1 MTQSC
6 ALSNHFDYNG
16 ESRMSRMQK
25 ELGGT
30 MMLVMSLFLGLN
42 LHFCMP
48 KYELPSGKTCLVC
61 PTLPDSSLLTV
72 DEDNEAEIAS
82 SHGDCHDC
90 CKLESCHEDGTSK
103 AQSYLAG
110 VSFAVDLPT
119 PTLIFVAAAH
129 TSSGGSMPFLAGA
142 PTTGPPSTDPS
153 RAPPFFSIA

>member
-1 MTQSC
+1 MTQSR
-6 ALSNHFDYNG
+6 ALSDHFDYNG

-30 MMLVMSLFLGLN
+30 LMLVMSLILGLN

-48 KYELPSGKTCLVC
+48 KYELPNGKTCLVC
-61 PTLPDSSLLTV
+61 PSLTDSHALTIESNT
-72 DEDNEAEIAS
+72 DADISS

-103 AQSYLAG
+103 AQSFLAG
-110 VSFAVDLPT
+110 VSFVVDLPT
-119 PTLIFVAAAH
+119 PTLTFVDGIQLPNHA
-129 TSSGGSMPFLAGA
+129 TMPFLAGA
-142 PTTGPPSTDPS
+142 PSTGPPSTDPS